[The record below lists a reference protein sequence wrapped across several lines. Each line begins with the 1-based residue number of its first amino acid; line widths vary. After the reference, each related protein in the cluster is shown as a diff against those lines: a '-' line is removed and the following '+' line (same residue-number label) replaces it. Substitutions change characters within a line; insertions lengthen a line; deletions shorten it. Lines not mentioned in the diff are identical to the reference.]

1 MAEIPVQWVCLLT
14 DELWRVFRC
23 QPAYWTAMTI
33 SYALSE
39 EDKNRINREF
49 FDSYDHK
56 YWFYKLKTN
65 RILVDNLEEFVNE
78 FGGEDLQEESIEG
91 LRLSLK
97 SEAVYDFFHTTEA
110 LISLFIAN
118 RVSYIP
124 WRKMRHLGVHQICDF
139 IRDVIL
145 DDSLSQEDIRYA
157 FYRGIGEDALEE
169 SEELRESVEF
179 IETYLKTV
187 GTRFLDNDLYNEY
200 KHGLRVVT
208 SRKSVTITDEEAQ
221 KTVLD
226 EEGSVHTYLQSE
238 RIQKDGS
245 DEIHQLIKATE
256 WFDYEVYHDLSLFN
270 YYMIKQMFDSLRQNI
285 RGGDEEGMLDITL
298 FDYELEDLFE
308 DNEYRLTEKHR
319 YPVGEKLY
327 ELG

>member
-1 MAEIPVQWVCLLT
+1 
-14 DELWRVFRC
+14 
-23 QPAYWTAMTI
+23 MTI
-33 SYALSE
+33 SYTLSE
-39 EDKNRINREF
+39 EDMTRINREF
-49 FDSYDHK
+49 FNSYDHK
-56 YWFYKLKTN
+56 YWFHKLKTN
-65 RILVDNLEEFVNE
+65 RILVENLEEFVNE
-78 FGGEDLQEESIEG
+78 FGSEALKEESIEEF
-91 LRLSLK
+91 RLSLK

-110 LISLFIAN
+110 LFSLFIAN

-124 WRKMRHLGVHQICDF
+124 WRKMRHIGVRQICEF
-139 IRDVIL
+139 IRDVVL
-145 DDSLSQEDIRYA
+145 DDGLSQEDIRYA
-157 FYRGIGEDALEE
+157 FYRGTGENAIEE
-169 SEELRESVEF
+169 SDEIRESVEF

-208 SRKSVTITDEEAQ
+208 SRKSVTITNDETE

-226 EEGSVHTYLQSE
+226 EEGTVHTYLQSE

-245 DEIHQLIKATE
+245 DEIHQLIKVTE
-256 WFDYEVYHDLSLFN
+256 WFDYDVYHDLSLFN
-270 YYMIKQMFDSLRQNI
+270 YYMIKQMFDSLRQNL
-285 RGGDEEGMLDITL
+285 RNEDEGEMIDITL
-298 FDYELEDLFE
+298 FDYDLEDLFM

>member
-1 MAEIPVQWVCLLT
+1 MSLFVLITNKLVNVL
-14 DELWRVFRC
+14 RC
-23 QPAYWTAMTI
+23 QPPYPNTMTI

-39 EDKNRINREF
+39 EDKDHINREF

-78 FGGEDLQEESIEG
+78 FGDEVLQDESIEKF
-91 LRLSLK
+91 RLSLQ

-110 LISLFIAN
+110 LFSLFIAN

-124 WRKMRHLGVHQICDF
+124 WRKMRHLSVHQICDF
-139 IRDVIL
+139 IRDVVL
-145 DDSLSQEDIRYA
+145 GGGLSHEDIRYA
-157 FYRGIGEDALEE
+157 FYRGTGEDALKEND
-169 SEELRESVEF
+169 ELRESVEF

-200 KHGLRVVT
+200 KHGLRVIA
-208 SRKSVTITDEEAQ
+208 SRKSVTVTDEETEE
-221 KTVLD
+221 TVLN
-226 EEGSVHTYLQSE
+226 EKGTVHTHLQSE
-238 RIQKDGS
+238 QIKKDGS
-245 DEIHQLIKATE
+245 DEIHQLIKVTE
-256 WFDYEVYHDLSLFN
+256 WFDYKIYHDLCLFN
-270 YYMIKQMFDSLRQNI
+270 YYMIRQMFNSLRQNL
-285 RGGDEEGMLDITL
+285 RGGDAEGMLDITL

-308 DNEYRLTEKHR
+308 DSEYRLTEKQR
-319 YPVGEKLY
+319 YPVGENLY

>member
-1 MAEIPVQWVCLLT
+1 MWLLT
-14 DELWRVFRC
+14 HESWRALRC
-23 QPAYWTAMTI
+23 QPIYWADMTI

-39 EDKNRINREF
+39 KDKNRINSEF
-49 FDSYDHK
+49 FNSFDHR
-56 YWFYKLKTN
+56 YWFHKLKTN
-65 RILVDNLEEFVNE
+65 RILVDNIEEVVDE
-78 FGGEDLQEESIEG
+78 FGSEDLRNESVEDI
-91 LRLSLK
+91 RLSLK

-110 LISLFIAN
+110 LFSLFIAN

-124 WRKMRHLGVHQICDF
+124 WQKMRHLGVQQICDF
-139 IRDVIL
+139 IRDVVL
-145 DDSLSQEDIRYA
+145 NEGLTHEDIRYA
-157 FYRGIGEDALEE
+157 FYRGTGEDALEE

-208 SRKSVTITDEEAQ
+208 SRKSVTITNEETD
-221 KTVLD
+221 KRVLD
-226 EEGSVHTYLQSE
+226 EEGTVHTYLQSE
-238 RIQKDGS
+238 QICKDGN

-256 WFDYEVYHDLSLFN
+256 WFDYEIYHDLCLFN
-270 YYMIKQMFDSLRQNI
+270 YYLIRQMFDSLRQNL
-285 RGGDEEGMLDITL
+285 RGGDEDGMLDITL
-298 FDYELEDLFE
+298 FDYNLEDLFE

-319 YPVGEKLY
+319 YPVGENLY

>member
-1 MAEIPVQWVCLLT
+1 
-14 DELWRVFRC
+14 
-23 QPAYWTAMTI
+23 MTI

-39 EDKNRINREF
+39 EDKDRINREF

-65 RILVDNLEEFVNE
+65 QILVDNLEEFVDKL
-78 FGGEDLQEESIEG
+78 GGKVLQDESLEH
-91 LRLSLK
+91 LRLSLQ

-110 LISLFIAN
+110 LFSLFIAN
-118 RVSYIP
+118 RVSHIP
-124 WRKMRHLGVHQICDF
+124 WRKMRHLGVSQICDF

-145 DDSLSQEDIRYA
+145 DDGLTHEDIRYA
-157 FYRGIGEDALEE
+157 FYRGTGENALEE
-169 SEELRESVEF
+169 NEELRESVEF

-208 SRKSVTITDEEAQ
+208 SRKSVTVTDEETG
-221 KTVLD
+221 KTVLNED
-226 EEGSVHTYLQSE
+226 GTVHTYLQSE
-238 RIQKDGS
+238 QIQKDGN

-256 WFDYEVYHDLSLFN
+256 WFDYEIYHELCQFN
-270 YYMIKQMFDSLRQNI
+270 YYLIRQMFDSLRQNL

-298 FDYELEDLFE
+298 FDYDLEDLFE
-308 DNEYRLTEKHR
+308 DDEYRLTETHR
-319 YPVGEKLY
+319 YPVGENLY